1 MTNENQYLP
10 QHTLAQLSEQVC
22 MKLPYFTNK
31 FKIENIWD
39 GIFPYCLLIEK
50 DPRNVNIVTAEV
62 SKNTQGF
69 VSGTSILVFH
79 TIFTRIYVLLYY
91 KFRDNKLFQSIVFS
105 ELKSRMGFY
114 AKENNLKE
122 IVHAKIDH
130 ILELDKL
137 VEASKDEAKKNLLPM
152 FAYVPHSGTESDYL
166 SIEYNEEGLFR
177 HMAPVIKRLCGICGV
192 NLDEADVWFN
202 AKQIVRTLRDIKR
215 PELMIERIVSAL
227 TPGQMHDFPR
237 RGSLIVLFCAYFMVR
252 ATREHRHFDKFIER
266 MESYDTNNAEEYLVM
281 QQMGSIKK
289 KLNTLLPLEEEY
301 DYIGETP
308 IRETFSR
315 ADMERALA
323 EYKGQI
329 ESLKKEKESQD
340 RQVQELLA
348 KLNDDK
354 TKYQDLENKFEELQ
368 KQASTSQSST
378 TVETRTT
385 EALTL
390 LMGKENEEYAR
401 NFVVE
406 LKGRDNVK
414 IADLL
419 KSYEDKFSPKVNITV
434 LWCILYVSSYYSA
447 GLRNLSSALRD
458 RKFQE

>member
-62 SKNTQGF
+62 SKHSEFYVRDAGIRESH
-69 VSGTSILVFH
+69 VILV
-79 TIFTRIYVLLYY
+79 RIYILLYY
-91 KFRDNKLFQSIVFS
+91 KHRDNSVFQSIVFQ
-105 ELKSRMGFY
+105 ELISRMGVY
-114 AKENNLKE
+114 SKVENLKT
-122 IVHAKIDH
+122 IIHDRIDR
-130 ILELDKL
+130 ILEQDKQI
-137 VEASKDEAKKNLLPM
+137 EASKEEARKNPKPM
-152 FAYVPHSGTESDYL
+152 FTYVPHSGTESDYL
-166 SIEYNEEGLFR
+166 YVEYNEEELFR
-177 HMAPVIKRLCGICGV
+177 HMSRIIKELAERHDV
-192 NLDEADVWFN
+192 HLDEADVWYN
-202 AKQIVRTLRDIKR
+202 AKQVVHSLRDIKR
-215 PELMIERIVSAL
+215 PELMIERVASAL
-227 TPGQMHDFPR
+227 VPGQIHNEHK
-237 RGSLIVLFCAYFMVR
+237 GSQIILLSAYMMVR
-252 ATREHRHFDKFIER
+252 ATREHSHFDNFIKK
-266 MESYDTNNAEEYLVM
+266 MESYALDDSFKWTVLQN
-281 QQMGSIKK
+281 IKPVK
-289 KLNTLLPLEEEY
+289 KWLDENLPLEEEW

-308 IRETFSR
+308 IRETFPR
-315 ADMERALA
+315 ADMERVLA

-348 KLNDDK
+348 KLKDDK

>member
-39 GIFPYCLLIEK
+39 GIFPYCLLIDK

-91 KFRDNKLFQSIVFS
+91 KHRDDSVFQSIVFQ
-105 ELKSRMGFY
+105 ELISRMGVY
-114 AKENNLKE
+114 AKVENLKT
-122 IVHAKIDH
+122 IIRDRIDR
-130 ILELDKL
+130 ILEQDKQI
-137 VEASKDEAKKNLLPM
+137 EASKEEARKNPKPM

-166 SIEYNEEGLFR
+166 YVEYNEEELFR
-177 HMAPVIKRLCGICGV
+177 HMSRIIKELAERHDV
-192 NLDEADVWFN
+192 HLDEADVWYN
-202 AKQIVRTLRDIKR
+202 AKQVVHSLRDIKR
-215 PELMIERIVSAL
+215 PELMIERVASAL
-227 TPGQMHDFPR
+227 VPGQIHNEHK
-237 RGSLIVLFCAYFMVR
+237 GSQIILLSAYMMVR
-252 ATREHRHFDKFIER
+252 ATREHSHFDNFIKK
-266 MESYDTNNAEEYLVM
+266 MESYALDDSFKWTVLQN
-281 QQMGSIKK
+281 IKPVK
-289 KLNTLLPLEEEY
+289 KWLDENLPLEEEW

-315 ADMERALA
+315 ADMERVLA

-348 KLNDDK
+348 KLKEAEEKAQTQTQDDDEEETSEPPLGILHNK
-354 TKYQDLENKFEELQ
+354 VKFELFLRFLELDGVDVL
-368 KQASTSQSST
+368 QANKTDIGNLWHAFTEKSPDDCRKYCSSRIYENNHT
-378 TVETRTT
+378 KEEIKELNRRL
-385 EALTL
+385 ALL
-390 LMGKENEEYAR
+390 G
-401 NFVVE
+401 
-406 LKGRDNVK
+406 
-414 IADLL
+414 L
-419 KSYEDKFSPKVNITV
+419 KSIQ
-434 LWCILYVSSYYSA
+434 L
-447 GLRNLSSALRD
+447 
-458 RKFQE
+458 

>member
-1 MTNENQYLP
+1 MNSRSEYLP
-10 QHTLAQLSEQVC
+10 QYTLAQLSEQVC
-22 MKLPYFTNK
+22 MKLPYFSNK
-31 FKIENIWD
+31 FNAEIMWQ
-39 GIFPYCLLIEK
+39 GIIQQCQLIEEE
-50 DPRNVNIVTAEV
+50 PRNVNIVTADA
-62 SKNTQGF
+62 SKHSEFYVRDAGIRESH
-69 VSGTSILVFH
+69 VILA
-79 TIFTRIYVLLYY
+79 RIYILMYY
-91 KFRDNKLFQSIVFS
+91 KHRDDNVFQSIVFQ
-105 ELKSRMGFY
+105 ELKSRMGVY
-114 AKENNLKE
+114 SKVENLKT
-122 IVHAKIDH
+122 IIQDRIDR
-130 ILELDKL
+130 ILEQDKQI
-137 VEASKDEAKKNLLPM
+137 EASKGEARKNPKPM

-166 SIEYNEEGLFR
+166 YVEYNEEELFR
-177 HMAPVIKRLCGICGV
+177 CMSPVIKELAERHDV
-192 NLDEADVWFN
+192 HLDEADVWYN
-202 AKQIVRTLRDIKR
+202 AKQVVHSLRDIKR
-215 PELMIERIVSAL
+215 PELMIERVASAL
-227 TPGQMHDFPR
+227 VPGQFHNEHK
-237 RGSLIVLFCAYFMVR
+237 GSQIILLSAYIMVR
-252 ATREHRHFDKFIER
+252 ATREHSHFDSFIR
-266 MESYDTNNAEEYLVM
+266 KMESYALDDSFKWTVLKNIKP
-281 QQMGSIKK
+281 IKK
-289 KLNTLLPLEEEY
+289 WLDENLPLEEEW

-308 IRETFSR
+308 IKETFSR

-385 EALTL
+385 EALTM